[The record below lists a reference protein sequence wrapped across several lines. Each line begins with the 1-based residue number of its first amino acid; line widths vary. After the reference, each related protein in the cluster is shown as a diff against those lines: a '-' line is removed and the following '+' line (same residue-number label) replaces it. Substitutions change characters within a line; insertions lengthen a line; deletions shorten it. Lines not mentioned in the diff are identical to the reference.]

1 MCPSPLEYAFSRP
14 SVSVAIAEVQ
24 FFFTPPSVRV
34 VIDTFGRPDS
44 SMVEQLTFNQLVPG
58 SSPGL
63 ATPNT
68 RFVRSGSSLPIKMHL
83 LLKFRPRL
91 ALIHIPLSG
100 WIAQW

>member
-1 MCPSPLEYAFSRP
+1 M
-14 SVSVAIAEVQ
+14 AIAEVQ
-24 FFFTPPSVRV
+24 FFFTPPYERV
-34 VIDTFGRPDS
+34 VIDSFGRPDS

-68 RFVRSGSSLPIKMHL
+68 RFDLSVNSLPIKVRL
-83 LLKFRPRL
+83 LLKSLPRL
-91 ALIHIPLSG
+91 ALIHVPLSG